1 VNRTRLLKLAVIVFF
16 AFYFFKLLTFTINA
30 RLISD
35 ETLYAHIAQ
44 TIYHDKALPRMLPEL
59 YGGLLV
65 SEYPPLFSIMGA
77 AIYSILGINGF
88 YLANIILLA
97 LLLAS
102 MFLLVRDYF
111 SEDIALLACLFLV
124 SAPMTAQL
132 SLYFLGEMLTAF
144 LAFLF
149 FVTLY
154 LYLAS
159 PKLRYSI
166 LTGLL
171 LGLLVLTKQ
180 SGILYQTFCLA
191 GLIWFAIKQD
201 KQRVKGLTLAI
212 ALSIAVSFRYFLSNI
227 ESVKGFIEITFPN
240 LTPIL
245 GGKADEMDR
254 LINSVWYVPKWI
266 LSFSIVREFGWVL
279 IVSFIITVFY
289 FIRRWREAR
298 GYLIFLLLFVFLF
311 IFSFI
316 SSAVTSR
323 HFLPLAGLVSL
334 LGAISICSLVKKDT
348 YRIGIAIIVLISNVY
363 STLSMP
369 DYRASYTLSPV
380 LAEPLRF
387 LKEKT
392 PPDSTILSC
401 WTYATF
407 FYTGRNAT
415 WPLSSRM
422 APNSPT
428 ELFYEKDLSKFYSL
442 LNKYKIDYILIDKSK
457 IGKEFNSFNYPESM
471 IENLKGLIKNG
482 QSRIVYDA
490 RYFTIVEIERER

>member
-1 VNRTRLLKLAVIVFF
+1 MKNLLKMAVLVFF
-16 AFYFFKLLTFTINA
+16 AFYFLKLITYTINA
-30 RLISD
+30 SLISD

-44 TIYHDKALPRMLPEL
+44 TIYHDKALPSIIPEL
-59 YGGLLV
+59 YGGLRI
-65 SEYPPLFSIMGA
+65 SEYPPFFPLIGA
-77 AIYSILGINGF
+77 AIYSIFGINGF

-97 LLLAS
+97 LFLASIFLLAK
-102 MFLLVRDYF
+102 DYF

-144 LAFLF
+144 LSFLF

-166 LTGLL
+166 ATGLL
-171 LGLLVLTKQ
+171 LGMLILTKQ
-180 SGILYQTFCLA
+180 SGILYQAFCLVS
-191 GLIWFAIKQD
+191 LIWFAIKQD
-201 KQRVKGLTLAI
+201 KQRVKGLAIAI
-212 ALSIAVSFRYFLSNI
+212 ALSIAVSLRYFLLSLELI
-227 ESVKGFIEITFPN
+227 KGFIGITFPN

-254 LINSVWYVPKWI
+254 LINSVWYVPKGI
-266 LSFSIVREFGWVL
+266 LFRNIVHEFGIIL
-279 IVSFIITVFY
+279 IVLLIITVFY
-289 FIRRWREAR
+289 FIKRWREAR
-298 GYLIFLLLFVFLF
+298 GHLIFLLLFVFLF
-311 IFSFI
+311 IISFM

-334 LGAISICSLVKKDT
+334 SGAISICSLIKKDT
-348 YRIGIAIIVLISNVY
+348 YRIGIVIIVLISNVY
-363 STLSMP
+363 STLSLP
-369 DYRASYTLSPV
+369 DYRSYYTLSPV
-380 LAEPLRF
+380 LAEPLKF

-407 FYTGRNAT
+407 FYTGRNTT

-428 ELFYEKDLSKFYSL
+428 ELFYEKDLSGFYSL
-442 LNKYKIDYILIDKSK
+442 INKYKIDYILIDKSK

-490 RYFTIVEIERER
+490 RYFTIVEIERQR